1 MTRSFSIVCWVRC
14 LCALA
19 CFVASLA
26 AWSAARAAEP
36 DTVVVTAVDADVSA
50 VDADGSLKVD
60 AFSSASK
67 IQLPDRPIRLAAIVL
82 PESERLETAIDDTI
96 TLIREAFAPHP
107 VEFERLDSE
116 MLAQKIRDG
125 TVDAFI
131 ASSGYY
137 WRMTPYGATSVGALI
152 TPDQPDPNNTT
163 AAVFLVRADNRRLRH
178 ILDLE
183 DHKLAASFPTAFMTY
198 RIGLAEIAR
207 MGRDLE
213 QFFSEVRFT
222 GGASQKEIVGMLD
235 DGLTDAAIVNACW
248 LESQPFEV
256 RRRYRVLDEKTGHM
270 ACRHSTATYPGII
283 MAVTQGAPPGIAHI
297 IARTILGKRNLS
309 EKVRWA
315 VATDMRRVDEA
326 YKLLK
331 IEQYAYLRDMTFSR
345 WLIRYWEWPTIV
357 MLFLIGLGIH
367 SWRVSALVRRRT
379 LRLTALMRHR
389 DKARAEVQSLLESME
404 NMHKLT
410 VVGQLSSMIAHEIS
424 QPLAAIAYY
433 CESQRDLLAAGK
445 PNVKLLMKS
454 CEGIELAVT
463 RTRRIVE
470 KVRSYNRGSAER
482 SSAVELE
489 PVVRRVLSTLNTSML
504 YRTNLD
510 IACPRGLY
518 VRADTLELE
527 LLLHN
532 LLKNALE
539 AACERPLPS
548 LSLYAK
554 GFSKTVV
561 IHIENSG
568 RPLSAEQVAQL
579 STPFFTSKDKGV
591 GLGVTIAMALA
602 EASGGG
608 IEFAPRPSGGL
619 VAVTTLVRAEPDREA
634 DASGK
639 AASGDN
645 AQISPTDP
653 TDPHNKEQHA

>member
-1 MTRSFSIVCWVRC
+1 MTRRLAIICWVRR
-14 LCALA
+14 LCAFLCICA
-19 CFVASLA
+19 ALA
-26 AWSAARAAEP
+26 AWSAARAADP
-36 DTVVVTAVDADVSA
+36 DRADEAALEMDVSA
-50 VDADGSLKVD
+50 VESDGSLKVD

-82 PESERLETAIDDTI
+82 PESERLETVIGETI
-96 TLIREAFAPHP
+96 SLIGEAFAPHP
-107 VEFERLDSE
+107 VTFEWLDSE
-116 MLAQKIRDG
+116 ELTQRIHDG

-137 WRMTPYGATSVGALI
+137 WRMTPHGATSVGALI
-152 TPDQPDPNNTT
+152 TPDQPYPNNAT

-178 ILDLE
+178 ILDLK

-207 MGRDLE
+207 MGRDPE
-213 QFFSEVRFT
+213 NFFSDIRFS
-222 GGASQKEIVGMLD
+222 GEAKQKDIVAMLD
-235 DGLTDAAIVNACW
+235 DGLADAAIVNACW
-248 LESQPFEV
+248 LESQPPEV

-270 ACRHSTATYPGII
+270 ACRHSTATYPGVI

-309 EKVRWA
+309 DQGRWA
-315 VATDMRRVDEA
+315 VATDMRSIDEA
-326 YKLLK
+326 YRLLK
-331 IEQYAYLRDMTFSR
+331 IEQYAYLRDMTFSH
-345 WLIRYWEWPTIV
+345 WLMRYWEWPTIV

-367 SWRVSALVRRRT
+367 SWRVSALVKRRT
-379 LRLTALMRHR
+379 LRLTAFMRHR
-389 DKARAEVQSLLESME
+389 EKARAEVQSLSESME

-433 CESQRDLLAAGK
+433 CESQRDLLAAPK
-445 PNVKLLMKS
+445 PNVKLLRKS
-454 CEGIELAVT
+454 CEGIDLAVT
-463 RTRRIVE
+463 RTRSIVE

-510 IACPRGLY
+510 IACPSGLF

-539 AACERPLPS
+539 AACERPMPS
-548 LSLYAK
+548 LSLYAQ
-554 GFSKTVV
+554 GFAKTVV

-568 RPLSAEQVAQL
+568 RLLTAEQVAQL

-608 IEFAPRPSGGL
+608 IEFSPRPAGGL
-619 VAVTTLVRAEPDREA
+619 VAVTTFVRAEPDSTE
-634 DASGK
+634 K
-639 AASGDN
+639 TAAGDN
-645 AQISPTDP
+645 AHIPTTGP
-653 TDPHNKEQHA
+653 QAPHTKEQRA